1 MFLKSAHLDVQD
13 EDDSDGQISDDMA
26 VESPVQESED
36 GHKRTGAGDR
46 IRDDAGN
53 VTFEGIFFSLKNV

>member
-1 MFLKSAHLDVQD
+1 MFLKSAQLDVQD

-36 GHKRTGAGDR
+36 GY
-46 IRDDAGN
+46 
-53 VTFEGIFFSLKNV
+53 

>member
-13 EDDSDGQISDDMA
+13 EDDMA

-36 GHKRTGAGDR
+36 GY
-46 IRDDAGN
+46 
-53 VTFEGIFFSLKNV
+53 